1 MEFLSF
7 LSQLTSIIVIIMQV
21 LVNHNTASA
30 SEIVSP
36 ALLVLLIVRRLR
48 PFSLVAA

>member
-1 MEFLSF
+1 MVFSKDLLVQGNGLFLCSV
-7 LSQLTSIIVIIMQV
+7 SQLTAIIMIMQV

-36 ALLVLLIVRRLR
+36 SSLL
-48 PFSLVAA
+48 P